1 MVSLN
6 NEIGSIREDSEDDYM
21 VNLISPTETSPTPTK
36 LHIKFGNTK
45 YWVMVDSGSSNSL
58 VTERM
63 AHEIE
68 DREKNSWWSRKLYEY
83 TNPKRRHTI
92 L

>member
-45 YWVMVDSGSSNSL
+45 
-58 VTERM
+58 
-63 AHEIE
+63 
-68 DREKNSWWSRKLYEY
+68 
-83 TNPKRRHTI
+83 
-92 L
+92 